1 MRIVGSSMLA
11 ALKRLSTNQ
20 PPTLVSNIRYLSS
33 FGTMSLPERQP
44 FSPDFFFRQ
53 VRNRMDYVEIF

>member
-1 MRIVGSSMLA
+1 MLA